1 MALIALLNR
10 SCAKSSGKNTMS
22 SWTNLLKQLIAKENL
37 SPSQASH
44 LMTGWLQGE
53 PSPEISAGILVA
65 LQSKGI
71 TADEL
76 AAMAQVLQ
84 NQSEGQNFSAKLPQ
98 PLLDT
103 CGTGGDGTNTFN
115 ISTAVA
121 FVAAA
126 AGVAVAKH
134 GNRAVSSRS
143 GSADVLEALGIN
155 LAAPTAQIHGA
166 IEAVGITFLFA
177 PNWHPAMKAV
187 APVRKAL
194 GIRTIFNLIG
204 PLVNPLHPTAQV
216 LGVYDQSLSRI
227 MAEALQKLG
236 KTKAVVL
243 HSREG
248 MDEAGLGNATDLT
261 YLHHG
266 ELQELAIFPQDLGL
280 TAAPLA
286 ALHGGDVAEN
296 AALLRQIL
304 QGKGTLAQTEC
315 VALNAGF
322 ALCIADRVESWQAGV
337 DLAKDVIQSGAPW
350 QKAEALKAFLGANS

>member
-1 MALIALLNR
+1 MSPSRRKLIWLNH
-10 SCAKSSGKNTMS
+10 SAETTMS
-22 SWTNLLKQLIAKENL
+22 HWTNLLKQLIAKENL
-37 SPSQASH
+37 SNQQATH
-44 LMTGWLQGE
+44 LMTSWLHGDIT
-53 PSPEISAGILVA
+53 PEVSAGILVA

-76 AAMAQVLQ
+76 AGMAQVLQ
-84 NQSEGQNFSAKLPQ
+84 DQSEGQKFSGNVPQ

-121 FVAAA
+121 FVTAA

-143 GSADVLEALGIN
+143 GSADVLEAIGIN
-155 LAAPTAQIHGA
+155 LTAPTAKIYGA
-166 IEAVGITFLFA
+166 LEAVGITFLFA

-187 APVRKAL
+187 APIRKAL

-204 PLVNPLHPTAQV
+204 PLVNPLQPTAQV
-216 LGVYDQSLSRI
+216 LGVYDHSLSRV

-261 YLHHG
+261 YLNQG

-286 ALHGGDVAEN
+286 ALHGGDVTEN
-296 AALLRQIL
+296 ASLLRQIL

-322 ALCIADRVESWQAGV
+322 ALCIADRVTSWQEGV
-337 DLAKDVIQSGAPW
+337 DLAKTVIQSGAPW
-350 QKAEALKAFLGANS
+350 DKAEALMKFLSHD